1 LISIMK
7 SRTVKDGQEGSAS
20 VRKRW
25 KRASG
30 QSLVEFA
37 IVLIVLTTCI
47 FGIFD
52 FSRLFYAYH
61 FVSFAARQ
69 GTRYAIVRGSSW
81 TASCADTT
89 TLDCRATA
97 SNVQSYVQSIVPP
110 GITAA
115 SVTATTT
122 WPGTTPSG
130 AACTTTSGVNSPG
143 CRVKVVV
150 TYPFTF
156 SLPFMPKSA
165 LSPLTSTS
173 EVVISQ

>member
-1 LISIMK
+1 M
-7 SRTVKDGQEGSAS
+7 
-20 VRKRW
+20 RKRW

>member
-1 LISIMK
+1 MTKGRAMTNRRGEADSM
-7 SRTVKDGQEGSAS
+7 
-20 VRKRW
+20 RKRW
-25 KRASG
+25 KSASG
-30 QSLVEFA
+30 QSLIEFA
-37 IVLIVLTTCI
+37 IVLIVLCTCI
-47 FGIFD
+47 FGILD

-89 TLDCRATA
+89 TLDCKATA
-97 SNVQSYVQSIVPP
+97 SDVQNYVQSIVPP

-122 WPGTTPSG
+122 WPGTMPSG

-150 TYPFTF
+150 SYPFTF
-156 SLPFMPKSA
+156 SLPFMPTSA
-165 LSPLTSTS
+165 LSPLASTS